1 VKKDKQMN
9 TYHAFPWQR
18 VVSAQGYTAESK
30 ENVTHFTDT
39 LFCIDGSGTI
49 VDIIQH
55 NDDAFRHVRDA
66 ARKAGKLT
74 ELSSDQYL
82 LPGLIDLHVHAP
94 QWPQMGKA
102 LDKPLEKWLNDYTFP
117 LEARYADVD
126 FARRNYTELVSA
138 LLANGTTTAVYF
150 ATLHT
155 ESSVE
160 LARICLAQGQRA
172 LVGRVAMD
180 DPSQCPDYYRD
191 ETAASAEAETRAFI
205 RAVAELPGNTAKR
218 VLPVIT
224 PRFIPSCTD
233 DLLKRL
239 GTVAKETGCHVQT
252 HCSESD
258 WEHGYVKE
266 RLGKT
271 DTVALR
277 DFGLLTPKT
286 ILAHSNHIE
295 DDDADLI
302 KKTGAGVAHCPLSN
316 FYFANAVFPL
326 RAMLDRGLNVGL
338 GTDIAGGHSPS
349 VFDACRHAITAS
361 KALNDG
367 VDARIKPEHR
377 GRPGSAVSFKEAFW
391 LATAGAG
398 GVLELPVGKLE
409 VGYQFDAIVID
420 TRAAGSDIYI
430 HPAEDQPE
438 DKLQKIIFN
447 ARRNNISRV
456 WVDGKAVKVQ

>member
-1 VKKDKQMN
+1 M
-9 TYHAFPWQR
+9 
-18 VVSAQGYTAESK
+18 
-30 ENVTHFTDT
+30 
-39 LFCIDGSGTI
+39 
-49 VDIIQH
+49 DIIQH
-55 NDDAFRHVRDA
+55 NDGAFRHVRDA

-239 GTVAKETGCHVQT
+239 GTVARETGCHVQT

-271 DTVALR
+271 DTVALH
-277 DFGLLTPKT
+277 DFGLLTQKT

-377 GRPGSAVSFKEAFW
+377 GRPGSAISFKETFW

-398 GVLELPVGKLE
+398 GVLGLPVGKLE

-438 DKLQKIIFN
+438 DRLQKIIYN

>member
-1 VKKDKQMN
+1 MN

-30 ENVTHFTDT
+30 ENVTHFTET

-55 NDDAFRHVRDA
+55 NDGAFRHVRDA

-271 DTVALR
+271 DSVALR

>member
-1 VKKDKQMN
+1 MN
-9 TYHAFPWQR
+9 TLHPFPWQR

-30 ENVTHFTDT
+30 ASVTHFTDT
-39 LFCIDGSGTI
+39 LFCIDGRGTI
-49 VDIIQH
+49 VDIIKID
-55 NDDAFRHVRDA
+55 NAAFRHVRDS

-102 LDKPLEKWLNDYTFP
+102 LDKPLEQWLNDYTFP
-117 LEARYADVD
+117 LEAKYADVD
-126 FARRNYTELVSA
+126 FAHRNYTELVSA

-160 LARICLAQGQRA
+160 LARICLKLGQRG

-191 ETAASAEAETRAFI
+191 ETAASAEAETRKFI
-205 RAVAELPGNTAKR
+205 RAVTELPDNTAKR

-233 DLLKRL
+233 ELLKRL
-239 GTVAKETGCHVQT
+239 GTVAADTGCHVQT

-258 WEHGYVKE
+258 WEHAYVKE

-271 DTVALR
+271 DTMALD
-277 DFGLLTPKT
+277 DFGLLTRKT

-295 DDDADLI
+295 DDDAALI
-302 KKTGAGVAHCPLSN
+302 KKTEAGVAHCPLSN

-349 VFDACRHAITAS
+349 VFDACRHAMTAS

-367 VDARIKPEHR
+367 VDARIATEQR
-377 GRPGSAVSFKEAFW
+377 GRPDSAVSFVEAFW
-391 LATAGAG
+391 LATGGAG
-398 GVLELPVGKLE
+398 EVLDLCIGKLE
-409 VGYQFDAIVID
+409 VGYQFDAIVVD
-420 TRAAGSDIYI
+420 TRAAGSDIYLY
-430 HPAEDQPE
+430 PSDDQP
-438 DKLQKIIFN
+438 DDILQKIIYN

-456 WVDGKAVKVQ
+456 WVDGRVVNIQ

>member
-1 VKKDKQMN
+1 MN

-438 DKLQKIIFN
+438 DRLQKIIFN

>member
-1 VKKDKQMN
+1 M
-9 TYHAFPWQR
+9 
-18 VVSAQGYTAESK
+18 
-30 ENVTHFTDT
+30 THFTET

-55 NDDAFRHVRDA
+55 NDGAFRHVRDA

>member
-1 VKKDKQMN
+1 MN

-239 GTVAKETGCHVQT
+239 GTVARETGCHVQT

-420 TRAAGSDIYI
+420 TRTAGSDIYI

>member
-1 VKKDKQMN
+1 MN

-55 NDDAFRHVRDA
+55 NDGAFRHVRDA

-117 LEARYADVD
+117 LEARYADVE

-224 PRFIPSCTD
+224 PRFIPSCTN

-239 GTVAKETGCHVQT
+239 GTVARETGCHVQT

-438 DKLQKIIFN
+438 DKLQKIIYN

>member
-1 VKKDKQMN
+1 MN

-239 GTVAKETGCHVQT
+239 GIVARETGCHVQT

-398 GVLELPVGKLE
+398 GVLGLPVGKLE

-438 DKLQKIIFN
+438 DRLQKIIYN

>member
-1 VKKDKQMN
+1 MN

-55 NDDAFRHVRDA
+55 NDGAFRHVRDA

-277 DFGLLTPKT
+277 DFGLLTQKT

-367 VDARIKPEHR
+367 VDAVSNRNTAADQAR
-377 GRPGSAVSFKEAFW
+377 QSASRKHSGW
-391 LATAGAG
+391 RQ
-398 GVLELPVGKLE
+398 PV
-409 VGYQFDAIVID
+409 
-420 TRAAGSDIYI
+420 
-430 HPAEDQPE
+430 
-438 DKLQKIIFN
+438 
-447 ARRNNISRV
+447 RV
-456 WVDGKAVKVQ
+456 ACLSCL

>member
-1 VKKDKQMN
+1 MN

-55 NDDAFRHVRDA
+55 NDGAFRHVRDA

-224 PRFIPSCTD
+224 PRFIPACTD

-239 GTVAKETGCHVQT
+239 GTVARETGCHVQT

-326 RAMLDRGLNVGL
+326 RAMLDHGLNVGL

-438 DKLQKIIFN
+438 DRLQKIIYN

>member
-1 VKKDKQMN
+1 MN

-239 GTVAKETGCHVQT
+239 GTVARETGCHVQT

-398 GVLELPVGKLE
+398 GVLGLPVGKLE

-438 DKLQKIIFN
+438 DRLQKIIYN

>member
-1 VKKDKQMN
+1 MN

-55 NDDAFRHVRDA
+55 NDGAFRHVRDA

-438 DKLQKIIFN
+438 DRLQKIIYN
-447 ARRNNISRV
+447 AGEITS
-456 WVDGKAVKVQ
+456 AVSG

>member
-55 NDDAFRHVRDA
+55 NDGAFRHVRDA

>member
-1 VKKDKQMN
+1 M
-9 TYHAFPWQR
+9 
-18 VVSAQGYTAESK
+18 
-30 ENVTHFTDT
+30 
-39 LFCIDGSGTI
+39 
-49 VDIIQH
+49 DIIQH
-55 NDDAFRHVRDA
+55 NDGAFRHVRDA

-138 LLANGTTTAVYF
+138 FLANGTTTAVYF

-239 GTVAKETGCHVQT
+239 GTVARETGCHVQT

-271 DTVALR
+271 DTVALH

-377 GRPGSAVSFKEAFW
+377 GRPGSAISFKEAFW

-398 GVLELPVGKLE
+398 GVLGLPVGKLE

-438 DKLQKIIFN
+438 DRLQKIIYN

>member
-1 VKKDKQMN
+1 MN
-9 TYHAFPWQR
+9 TSHLFPWQR

-30 ENVTHFTDT
+30 DSVTHFTDT

-49 VDIIQH
+49 VDIIQSE
-55 NDDAFRHVRDA
+55 DGAFRHVRDA
-66 ARKAGKLT
+66 ARKAGKFT

-117 LEARYADVD
+117 LEARYADIA

-205 RAVAELPGNTAKR
+205 RAVSELSGNTAKR

-239 GTVAKETGCHVQT
+239 GAVARETGCHVQT

-271 DTVALR
+271 DTVALH
-277 DFGLLTPKT
+277 DFGLLTRKT

-295 DDDADLI
+295 DNDADLI
-302 KKTGAGVAHCPLSN
+302 QKTGAGVAHCPLSN

-326 RAMLDRGLNVGL
+326 RAMLERGLNVGL

-349 VFDACRHAITAS
+349 VFDACRHAIIAS

-367 VDARIKPEHR
+367 VDARITAEQR
-377 GRPGSAVSFKEAFW
+377 GRPGSAISFREAFW
-391 LATAGAG
+391 LATGGAG
-398 GVLELPVGKLE
+398 EVLDLRVGKLA

-430 HPAEDQPE
+430 NTAEDAPE
-438 DKLQKIIFN
+438 DRLQKIIYN

-456 WVDGKAVKVQ
+456 WVDGKAVNIQ

>member
-1 VKKDKQMN
+1 MN

-55 NDDAFRHVRDA
+55 NDGAFRHVRDA

-277 DFGLLTPKT
+277 DFGLLTKKT

-326 RAMLDRGLNVGL
+326 RAMLDRELNVGL

-430 HPAEDQPE
+430 HAAEDQPE
-438 DKLQKIIFN
+438 DRLQKIIYN

>member
-1 VKKDKQMN
+1 MN

-55 NDDAFRHVRDA
+55 NDGAFRHVRDA

-277 DFGLLTPKT
+277 DFGLLTQKT

-430 HPAEDQPE
+430 HAAEDQPE
-438 DKLQKIIFN
+438 DRLQKIIFN

>member
-1 VKKDKQMN
+1 MN

-239 GTVAKETGCHVQT
+239 GTVARETGCHVQT

>member
-1 VKKDKQMN
+1 MN

-55 NDDAFRHVRDA
+55 NDGAFRHVRDA

-117 LEARYADVD
+117 LEARYADVE

-239 GTVAKETGCHVQT
+239 GTVARETGCHVQT

-271 DTVALR
+271 DTVALH

>member
-1 VKKDKQMN
+1 MN
-9 TYHAFPWQR
+9 TSHPFPWQR
-18 VVSAQGYTAESK
+18 VVSAQGFTAESK
-30 ENVTHFTDT
+30 DSVTYFTDT

-49 VDIIQH
+49 VDIIKSD
-55 NDDAFRHVRDA
+55 NGAFRHVRDA
-66 ARKAGKLT
+66 ARKAGKFT

-94 QWPQMGKA
+94 QWSQMGKA

-180 DPSQCPDYYRD
+180 NPSQCPDYYRD
-191 ETAASAEAETRAFI
+191 KTAASAEAETRAFI
-205 RAVAELPGNTAKR
+205 CAVAELPGNTAKR

-239 GTVAKETGCHVQT
+239 GTVAKETDCHVQT

-266 RLGKT
+266 RLEKT

-277 DFGLLTPKT
+277 DFGLLTRKT

-295 DDDADLI
+295 DNDADLI
-302 KKTGAGVAHCPLSN
+302 QKTGAGVAHCPLSN

-367 VDARIKPEHR
+367 VDARTAAEQR
-377 GRPGSAVSFKEAFW
+377 GRPVSSINFREAFW

-398 GVLELPVGKLE
+398 KVLDLRVGKLA

-430 HPAEDQPE
+430 DTAEDAPE
-438 DKLQKIIFN
+438 DRLQKIIYN

-456 WVDGKAVKVQ
+456 WVDGKVVNIQ

>member
-1 VKKDKQMN
+1 MN

-55 NDDAFRHVRDA
+55 NDGAFRHVRDA

-126 FARRNYTELVSA
+126 FARQNYTELVSA

-191 ETAASAEAETRAFI
+191 ETAASAEVETRAFI

-224 PRFIPSCTD
+224 PRFIPACTD

-239 GTVAKETGCHVQT
+239 GTVARETGCHVQT

-277 DFGLLTPKT
+277 DFGLLTQKT

-438 DKLQKIIFN
+438 DRLQKIIYN

>member
-1 VKKDKQMN
+1 MN

-55 NDDAFRHVRDA
+55 NDGAFRHVRDA

>member
-1 VKKDKQMN
+1 MN

-18 VVSAQGYTAESK
+18 VVSAQGYTAKSK

-55 NDDAFRHVRDA
+55 NDGAFRHVRDA

-271 DTVALR
+271 DTVALH
-277 DFGLLTPKT
+277 DFGLLTQKT

>member
-1 VKKDKQMN
+1 MN

-117 LEARYADVD
+117 LEARYADVE

-239 GTVAKETGCHVQT
+239 GTVARETGCHVQT

>member
-1 VKKDKQMN
+1 MN

-160 LARICLAQGQRA
+160 LARLCLAQGQRA

-239 GTVAKETGCHVQT
+239 GIVARETGCHVQT

-277 DFGLLTPKT
+277 DFGLLTQKT

>member
-1 VKKDKQMN
+1 MN

-239 GTVAKETGCHVQT
+239 GIVARETGCHVQT

>member
-1 VKKDKQMN
+1 MN

-55 NDDAFRHVRDA
+55 NDGAFRHVRDA

-191 ETAASAEAETRAFI
+191 DTAASAEAETRAFI

-239 GTVAKETGCHVQT
+239 GTVARETGCHVQT

>member
-1 VKKDKQMN
+1 MN

-55 NDDAFRHVRDA
+55 NDGAFRHVRDA

-277 DFGLLTPKT
+277 DFGLLTQKPSSRIQTTLKMT
-286 ILAHSNHIE
+286 
-295 DDDADLI
+295 
-302 KKTGAGVAHCPLSN
+302 
-316 FYFANAVFPL
+316 
-326 RAMLDRGLNVGL
+326 ML
-338 GTDIAGGHSPS
+338 T
-349 VFDACRHAITAS
+349 
-361 KALNDG
+361 
-367 VDARIKPEHR
+367 
-377 GRPGSAVSFKEAFW
+377 
-391 LATAGAG
+391 
-398 GVLELPVGKLE
+398 
-409 VGYQFDAIVID
+409 
-420 TRAAGSDIYI
+420 
-430 HPAEDQPE
+430 
-438 DKLQKIIFN
+438 
-447 ARRNNISRV
+447 
-456 WVDGKAVKVQ
+456 

>member
-1 VKKDKQMN
+1 MN

-155 ESSVE
+155 KSSVE

-277 DFGLLTPKT
+277 DFGLLTQKT

-430 HPAEDQPE
+430 HAAEDQPE
-438 DKLQKIIFN
+438 DRLQKIIFN

>member
-1 VKKDKQMN
+1 MN

-239 GTVAKETGCHVQT
+239 GTVAKETGCYVQT

-438 DKLQKIIFN
+438 DRLQKIIYN

>member
-1 VKKDKQMN
+1 MN

-55 NDDAFRHVRDA
+55 NDGAFRHVRDA

-224 PRFIPSCTD
+224 PRFIPACTD

-239 GTVAKETGCHVQT
+239 GTVARETGCHVQT

-277 DFGLLTPKT
+277 DFGLLTQKT

-326 RAMLDRGLNVGL
+326 RAMLDHGLNVGL

-438 DKLQKIIFN
+438 DRLQKIIYN

>member
-1 VKKDKQMN
+1 MN

-239 GTVAKETGCHVQT
+239 GTVARETGCHVQT

-266 RLGKT
+266 RLVKT

-438 DKLQKIIFN
+438 DRLQKIIYN

>member
-1 VKKDKQMN
+1 MN

-30 ENVTHFTDT
+30 DNVTHFTDT

-55 NDDAFRHVRDA
+55 NDGAFRHVRDA

-126 FARRNYTELVSA
+126 FARQNYTELVSA

-239 GTVAKETGCHVQT
+239 GTVARETGCHVQT

-277 DFGLLTPKT
+277 DFGLLTQKT

-349 VFDACRHAITAS
+349 VFDACRHTITAS

>member
-1 VKKDKQMN
+1 MN

-55 NDDAFRHVRDA
+55 NDGAFRHVRDA

-239 GTVAKETGCHVQT
+239 GTVARETGCHVQT

-277 DFGLLTPKT
+277 DFGLLTQKT

>member
-1 VKKDKQMN
+1 MN

-55 NDDAFRHVRDA
+55 NDGAFRHVRDA

-191 ETAASAEAETRAFI
+191 ETAASAEAETHAFI

-277 DFGLLTPKT
+277 DFGLLTQKT

>member
-1 VKKDKQMN
+1 MN

-30 ENVTHFTDT
+30 ENVIHFTDT
-39 LFCIDGSGTI
+39 LFCIDGSGII

-55 NDDAFRHVRDA
+55 NDGAFRHVRDA

-191 ETAASAEAETRAFI
+191 DTAASAEAETRAFI

-239 GTVAKETGCHVQT
+239 GTVARETGCHVQT